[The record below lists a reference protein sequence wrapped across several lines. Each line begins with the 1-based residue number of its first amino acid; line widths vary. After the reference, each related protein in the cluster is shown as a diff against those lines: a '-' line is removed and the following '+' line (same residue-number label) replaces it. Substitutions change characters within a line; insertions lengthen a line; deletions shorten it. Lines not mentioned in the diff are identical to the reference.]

1 MKRRK
6 QRSKHMQIMHLWN
19 WSDAVKAVPYLRSV
33 VASLREHWLEVLET
47 KRRLHL
53 ATMKKSAT
61 KRQQILEREAQE
73 GHLHRAQTQF
83 NDALEELSRIDIF
96 LLEPV
101 RGSALV
107 PFRKGDD
114 LAWYVFDLFAK
125 SGLAG
130 WRYHNDPMEECR
142 PLSLLE
148 DATVSD
154 SPLAS

>member
-1 MKRRK
+1 
-6 QRSKHMQIMHLWN
+6 MQIMHLWN
-19 WSDAVKAVPYLRSV
+19 RSDAVKAVPYLRSIIG
-33 VASLREHWLEVLET
+33 SLREHWLEVLET

-53 ATMKKSAT
+53 ASQKKSAT
-61 KRQQILEREAQE
+61 QRQQILEREAQE
-73 GHLHRAQTQF
+73 DQLHRARTQF

-96 LLEPV
+96 LLEPI
-101 RGSALV
+101 RGSALI

-125 SGLAG
+125 GGLVG
-130 WRYHNDPMEECR
+130 WRYHNDAMDECR

-148 DATVSD
+148 DATVGDSP